1 LSGDEPQ
8 RKALLAAVMGGLA
21 AWGGLLSVGAYLG
34 LDAQTPSYDIRRLL
48 VVAGVTAGILAFWG
62 AALLARARRLRRK
75 KEERERRGANDRPQ
89 TPPQS

>member
-1 LSGDEPQ
+1 MSGDEPQ

-21 AWGGLLSVGAYLG
+21 AWGGLLSLGAYLG

-62 AALLARARRLRRK
+62 AALLARARRLRRNK
-75 KEERERRGANDRPQ
+75 VEQERRAPHDQRN
-89 TPPQS
+89 TPPGN